1 MKKGEG
7 GQDLIVVEYSLVYK
21 PEEVEGVLGT
31 IPLQMFRPAVHGLWS
46 ADLLWQILHS
56 HSWLSVRSLR
66 VCNGSLVILRIDA
79 SLKGL
84 ELFFC
89 MVIIG
94 RLKSI
99 VKGFDEV
106 WVLGGR
112 GVLCDWRARNK
123 VRKSVLSKKNKK
135 PSQKKIK
142 QHIEL
147 WSFVLSFSF

>member
-7 GQDLIVVEYSLVYK
+7 GQDLIVLEYSLVYK

-31 IPLQMFRPAVHGLWS
+31 IPLQMFRPAVHRLWS

-79 SLKGL
+79 SLKDL

-106 WVLGGR
+106 WNLAGGG
-112 GVLCDWRARNK
+112 GV
-123 VRKSVLSKKNKK
+123 V
-135 PSQKKIK
+135 
-142 QHIEL
+142 
-147 WSFVLSFSF
+147 